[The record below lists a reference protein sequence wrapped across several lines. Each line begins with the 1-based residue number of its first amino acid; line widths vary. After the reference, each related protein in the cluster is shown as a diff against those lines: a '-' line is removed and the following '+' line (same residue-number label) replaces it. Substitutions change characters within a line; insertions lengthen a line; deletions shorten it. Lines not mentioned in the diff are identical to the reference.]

1 MKSFIKK
8 FLFYELRINR
18 CPSNGLAMSW
28 LKKDLI
34 KFSNLEIAIDVG
46 CGKFIN
52 KRHFK
57 NKFYIGIDSN
67 EEFLKK
73 GQSYH
78 PNTKYYCS
86 SILDKIPI
94 KGDLLVSTLV
104 LTNELFPKERTLEA
118 VMNLTEAV
126 NKSGSLIITIGK
138 SNYIFKDQIIKILD
152 SNFKKIY
159 VKQYGNFNK
168 KTFLS
173 RFLVFLMAK
182 VPRLRIDENNKMFYI
197 HAENKR

>member
-1 MKSFIKK
+1 
-8 FLFYELRINR
+8 
-18 CPSNGLAMSW
+18 
-28 LKKDLI
+28 
-34 KFSNLEIAIDVG
+34 
-46 CGKFIN
+46 
-52 KRHFK
+52 
-57 NKFYIGIDSN
+57 
-67 EEFLKK
+67 
-73 GQSYH
+73 
-78 PNTKYYCS
+78 
-86 SILDKIPI
+86 
-94 KGDLLVSTLV
+94 
-104 LTNELFPKERTLEA
+104 
-118 VMNLTEAV
+118 MNLTEAV

-182 VPRLRIDENNKMFYI
+182 VPKLRIDENNKMFYI